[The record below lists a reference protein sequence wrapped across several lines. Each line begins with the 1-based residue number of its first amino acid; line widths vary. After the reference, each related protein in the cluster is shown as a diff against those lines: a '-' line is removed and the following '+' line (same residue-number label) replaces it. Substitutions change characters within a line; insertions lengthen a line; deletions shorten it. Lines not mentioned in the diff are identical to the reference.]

1 MIASGYDTLLDSKI
15 LIFLDFDILMYLKVS
30 DLYFSFSF
38 FMYLFDPKYSIKIN
52 ITQYY

>member
-1 MIASGYDTLLDSKI
+1 
-15 LIFLDFDILMYLKVS
+15 MYLKVS
-30 DLYFSFSF
+30 DQYFFLK